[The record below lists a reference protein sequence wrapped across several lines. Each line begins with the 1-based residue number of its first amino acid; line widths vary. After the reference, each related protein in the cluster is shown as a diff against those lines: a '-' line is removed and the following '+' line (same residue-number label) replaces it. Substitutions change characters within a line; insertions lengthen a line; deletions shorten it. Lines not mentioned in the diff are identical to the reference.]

1 MCYVTGGR
9 GGCGSGHSVDRGGTV
24 GDMLTSTQ
32 EEGIIKEMFRTSS
45 ETSRSLSIKTSSE
58 YFHTS
63 AAKQAFID
71 LNAVKFSRGSVLDRQ
86 CKIGWVKHRES
97 KMELRQQLLPFS

>member
-1 MCYVTGGR
+1 M
-9 GGCGSGHSVDRGGTV
+9 DRGGTV